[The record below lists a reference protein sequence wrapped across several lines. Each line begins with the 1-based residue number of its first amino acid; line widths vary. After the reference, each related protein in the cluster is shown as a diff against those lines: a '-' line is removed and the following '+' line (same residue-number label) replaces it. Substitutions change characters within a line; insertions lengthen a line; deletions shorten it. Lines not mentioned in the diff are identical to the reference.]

1 MNRETI
7 IIKGQRQRMM
17 RHLTTLLFLMP
28 GIASAQLAQNL
39 FLDTKAM
46 SLGNAVTADPVGI
59 MDIHFNPAGLT
70 KLDGRQIQI
79 QAMNI
84 LLSAEAKFSLPEG
97 YESDDAGLLDIQ
109 EDPILDK
116 ETHEATSKATAAAYI
131 PGVGIV
137 PMTLPVLT
145 LPTGGVSIQPEGSR
159 FTFANAVY
167 APMAAGFAKADDD
180 PGRYQAKQVALQR
193 FTYLSPS
200 FGYKVTDEFSVG
212 ASFLFSHQAV
222 AVVQDIRAPNVLIGV
237 LEQLQEAFGCFNED
251 GSSTGND
258 PLAPII
264 SLCGGNVGPYD
275 DVGTLTITTEETL
288 SPSYNLGFL
297 WEPTNWFAFGLG
309 YQSEAVSHLK
319 GSYELEYTD
328 DFSQFFRTF
337 NSSII
342 GAIGGAIFSLPS
354 GVKREAG
361 HVTTELTYPQ
371 HLQLGT
377 KFRFLDRYQLNMD
390 AGWTDFD
397 KWDALNFQFD
407 RSVGFLGAAKT
418 LAPTLVTSN
427 SLSQPMGYRSV
438 WSYAFGLQYDLNSRI
453 QLRMGY
459 EPRQTSIPDDAR
471 SIQAPLGFA
480 KMYSVGMGYQWDLD
494 TVVDLSLSFMQS
506 KETILADPQDAEST
520 GEYVN
525 SSNSINRNCL
535 TCTVTN
541 PYPGLD
547 VETKLTIGA
556 AGISFRTK
564 F

>member
-1 MNRETI
+1 MTRITI
-7 IIKGQRQRMM
+7 KITGQWQRIM
-17 RHLTTLLFLMP
+17 RILTLILLMVP
-28 GIASAQLAQNL
+28 GLVSAQLAQNL

-70 KLDGRQIQI
+70 KLDGRQVQI
-79 QAMNI
+79 QLMNI
-84 LLSAEAKFSLPEG
+84 YLSSEAKFSLPDG
-97 YESDDAGLLDIQ
+97 YQEENDGLLKIS
-109 EDPILDK
+109 EDPILGSDG
-116 ETHEATSKATAAAYI
+116 TATSHATAAAYI
-131 PGVGIV
+131 PVIGLV
-137 PMTLPVLT
+137 PMSLPLLT
-145 LPTGGVSIQPEGSR
+145 LPSGGISIQPPGSK

-167 APMAAGFAKADDD
+167 APMAAGFAKSDND

-200 FGYKVTDEFSVG
+200 FGYKVNDEFSIG

-222 AVVQDIRAPNVLIGV
+222 AVVQDVRAPNVLIGV
-237 LEQLQEAFGCFNED
+237 LEELQDAFGCFNED

-275 DVGTLTITTEETL
+275 DIGELSIVTEESL
-288 SPSYNLGFL
+288 SPSFNLGFL
-297 WEPTNWFAFGLG
+297 WEPQDWFAFGVG

-319 GSYELEYTD
+319 GTYELNYSD
-328 DFSQFFRTF
+328 DFSNFFRTF
-337 NSSII
+337 SSSIV
-342 GAIGGAIFSLPS
+342 GAIGGAIFSLPT
-354 GVKREAG
+354 GVKKEKG
-361 HVTTELTYPQ
+361 HVSTELTYPQ
-371 HLQLGT
+371 HLQAGIKL
-377 KFRFLDRYQLNMD
+377 RFLDRYQLNVD

-397 KWDALNFQFD
+397 KWDSLYFEFD
-407 RSVGFLGAAKT
+407 RQVSFLGAAKT
-418 LAPTLVTSN
+418 LAPDLVTN
-427 SLSQPMGYRSV
+427 TTLRMPMGYRSV
-438 WSYAFGLQYDLNSRI
+438 WSYGFGFQYDLNSRI
-453 QLRMGY
+453 QLRLGY
-459 EPRQTSIPDDAR
+459 EPRKSSIPDDSR

-480 KMYSVGMGYQWDLD
+480 HLYSIGMGYQWDLD

-506 KETILADPQDAEST
+506 KETILADPQDAESS
-520 GEYVN
+520 GDYVN

-547 VETKLTIGA
+547 VETRLTIGA
-556 AGISFRTK
+556 AGISFRTR